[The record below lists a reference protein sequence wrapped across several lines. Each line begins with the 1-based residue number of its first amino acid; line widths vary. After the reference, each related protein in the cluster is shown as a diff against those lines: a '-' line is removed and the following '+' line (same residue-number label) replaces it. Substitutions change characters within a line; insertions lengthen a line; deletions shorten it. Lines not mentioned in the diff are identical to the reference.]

1 MNQKLT
7 SVLNQ
12 APRRGR
18 QYALIALVLL
28 VLVGLSSPA
37 LKGADMTAKGFDI
50 GQSILMGLV
59 TPDTQLLFGLGDS
72 GVAYLILQTIAIAFL
87 GTLVGAVI
95 AVPLSFVSAT
105 NIVPRP
111 VMIVTRF
118 IIMAIRTIPS
128 LVYGLMFIRV
138 TGPGPF
144 AGVMTLA
151 VVSIGMISK
160 LFIETIE
167 DLDPGILESL
177 DAFGSTFFQKI
188 RYGVLPQLG
197 PDFISILVYR
207 FDMNLREATILG
219 LVGAGGIGAPMI
231 FALSAYHWHQVG
243 AILIGL
249 FILVF
254 VMEILSDKLRQKILR
269 G

>member
-7 SVLNQ
+7 LVLDQ

-18 QYALIALVLL
+18 QYALIVLVLL

-37 LKGADMTAKGFDI
+37 LKGADITAKGFEI
-50 GQSILMGLV
+50 GQSILTGLL

-111 VMIVTRF
+111 VVIVTRF

-177 DAFGSTFFQKI
+177 DAFGATFFQKI

-207 FDMNLREATILG
+207 FDMNLREATVLG

-254 VMEILSDKLRQKILR
+254 VVEILSDKLRQKIIR

>member
-7 SVLNQ
+7 LVLDQ

-18 QYALIALVLL
+18 QYALIVLVLL

-37 LKGADMTAKGFDI
+37 LKGADITAKGFEI
-50 GQSILMGLV
+50 GQSILTGLL

-111 VMIVTRF
+111 VVIVTRF

-177 DAFGSTFFQKI
+177 DAFGATFFQKI

-207 FDMNLREATILG
+207 FDMNLREATVLG

-249 FILVF
+249 FMLVF
-254 VMEILSDKLRQKILR
+254 VVEILSDKLRQKIIR

>member
-1 MNQKLT
+1 MSEKLEA
-7 SVLNQ
+7 VLSKE
-12 APRRGR
+12 PRRGV
-18 QYALIALVLL
+18 QYGITIIIVLILL
-28 VLVGLSSPA
+28 ASSMPA
-37 LKGADMTAKGFDI
+37 LGGADITAKGFEM
-50 GQSILMGLV
+50 GRNILGGIL
-59 TPDTQLLFGLGDS
+59 TPDTSLLFGLGDS

-87 GTLVGAVI
+87 GTLVGAII
-95 AVPLSFVSAT
+95 AVPLSFISAT

-111 VMIVTRF
+111 VVIITRF
-118 IIMAIRTIPS
+118 IIMAIRTVPS

-151 VVSIGMISK
+151 IVSIGMVSK

-167 DLDPGILESL
+167 DLDSGILESL
-177 DAFGSTFFQKI
+177 DAFGSTLFQKI
-188 RYGVLPQLG
+188 RYGILPQLG
-197 PDFISILVYR
+197 TDFISILVYR

-254 VMEILSDKLRQKILR
+254 VVEILSDKLRQKILH

>member
-7 SVLNQ
+7 LVLDQ

-18 QYALIALVLL
+18 QYALIVLVLL

-37 LKGADMTAKGFDI
+37 LKGADITAKGFEI
-50 GQSILMGLV
+50 GQSILTGLL

-111 VMIVTRF
+111 IVIVTRF

-177 DAFGSTFFQKI
+177 DAFGATFFQKI
-188 RYGVLPQLG
+188 CYGVLPQLG

-207 FDMNLREATILG
+207 FDMNLREATVLG

-254 VMEILSDKLRQKILR
+254 VVEILSDKLRQKIIR

>member
-7 SVLNQ
+7 LVLDQ

-18 QYALIALVLL
+18 QYALIVLVLL

-37 LKGADMTAKGFDI
+37 LKGADITTKGFEI
-50 GQSILMGLV
+50 GQSILTGLL

-111 VMIVTRF
+111 IVIVTRF

-177 DAFGSTFFQKI
+177 DAFGATFFQKI

-207 FDMNLREATILG
+207 FDMNLREATVLG

-254 VMEILSDKLRQKILR
+254 VVEILSDKLRQKIIR

>member
-1 MNQKLT
+1 
-7 SVLNQ
+7 
-12 APRRGR
+12 
-18 QYALIALVLL
+18 
-28 VLVGLSSPA
+28 
-37 LKGADMTAKGFDI
+37 
-50 GQSILMGLV
+50 
-59 TPDTQLLFGLGDS
+59 
-72 GVAYLILQTIAIAFL
+72 
-87 GTLVGAVI
+87 
-95 AVPLSFVSAT
+95 
-105 NIVPRP
+105 
-111 VMIVTRF
+111 
-118 IIMAIRTIPS
+118 MAIRTVPS

-167 DLDPGILESL
+167 DLDSGILESL
-177 DAFGSTFFQKI
+177 DAAGSTFFQKI
-188 RYGVLPQLG
+188 RYGVLPQLSS
-197 PDFISILVYR
+197 DFISILAYR

-231 FALSAYHWHQVG
+231 FAMSGYEWHKVG

-249 FILVF
+249 FVLIF
-254 VMEILSDKLRQKILR
+254 VIEYLSDKLRQHLLH

>member
-1 MNQKLT
+1 MNKKLET
-7 SVLNQ
+7 VLSKE
-12 APRRGR
+12 PSRRV
-18 QYALIALVLL
+18 QYSITGAILLILL
-28 VLVGLSSPA
+28 VSSSPA
-37 LKGADMTAKGFDI
+37 LGGANMTSKGFEI
-50 GQSILMGLV
+50 GWNILTGIF
-59 TPDTQLLFGLGDS
+59 TPDTSLLFGLGDS

-95 AVPLSFVSAT
+95 AVPLSFISAT

-111 VMIVTRF
+111 VVLVTRF
-118 IIMAIRTIPS
+118 IIMAIRTVPS

-151 VVSIGMISK
+151 IVSIGMISK

-167 DLDPGILESL
+167 DLDTGILESL
-177 DAFGSTFFQKI
+177 DAFGSTLFQKI
-188 RYGVLPQLG
+188 RYGILPQLG
-197 PDFISILVYR
+197 SDFISILVYR

-249 FILVF
+249 FLLVF
-254 VMEILSDKLRQKILR
+254 IVEILSDKLRQKILH

>member
-1 MNQKLT
+1 MNNKLEA
-7 SVLNQ
+7 VLSKEPN
-12 APRRGR
+12 RKM
-18 QYALIALVLL
+18 QYGITIVILLILL
-28 VLVGLSSPA
+28 VTSSPA
-37 LKGADMTAKGFDI
+37 LGGAHVTSKGVDI
-50 GQSILMGLV
+50 GWHILKGIF
-59 TPDTQLLFGLGDS
+59 TPDTSLLFGLGDS

-95 AVPLSFVSAT
+95 AVPLSFISAT

-111 VMIVTRF
+111 VVIVTRF
-118 IIMAIRTIPS
+118 IIMAIRTVPS

-167 DLDPGILESL
+167 DLDSGIIESL

-188 RYGVLPQLG
+188 RYGILPQLSS
-197 PDFISILVYR
+197 DFISILVYR

-249 FILVF
+249 FLLVF
-254 VMEILSDKLRQKILR
+254 IVEILSDKLRQKILH

>member
-1 MNQKLT
+1 MNNNLEN
-7 SVLNQ
+7 VLKKE
-12 APRRGR
+12 PRRAL
-18 QYALIALVLL
+18 QYSLIAI
-28 VLVGLSSPA
+28 VLVILLAVSSPA
-37 LKGADMTAKGFDI
+37 LHGAHVTTKGIAI
-50 GQSILMGLV
+50 GWNILMGILM
-59 TPDTQLLFGLGDS
+59 PDTSLLFGLNDS
-72 GVAYLILQTIAIAFL
+72 SVAYLILQTIAIAFL

-95 AVPLSFVSAT
+95 AVPLSFISAT

-111 VMIVTRF
+111 VVIVTRF
-118 IIMAIRTIPS
+118 IIMAIRTVPS

-151 VVSIGMISK
+151 IVSIGMISK

-167 DLDPGILESL
+167 DLDSGILESL
-177 DAFGSTFFQKI
+177 DACGSTFFQKI
-188 RYGVLPQLG
+188 RYGVLPQLSS
-197 PDFISILVYR
+197 DFISILVYR

-231 FALSAYHWHQVG
+231 FAMGAYHWHQVG

-254 VMEILSDKLRQKILR
+254 VVEIISNKLRQKILY